1 MHPLFAHPFGL
12 SHDVIGA
19 DIEVHKELIINF
31 NEPKLIDGAPRL
43 ILPGT
48 NFE

>member
-1 MHPLFAHPFGL
+1 MHPLFAHPSGL

-19 DIEVHKELIINF
+19 DIEVHKDLVINF
-31 NEPKLIDGAPRL
+31 NELKLTDGVPRL
-43 ILPGT
+43 ILPGA